1 MVKTAVK
8 NLYDLLVVLKA
19 NLSDDELEKEITQIE
34 SSIKNYGGTIVKTD
48 DPVRR
53 RLTHKMAGNT
63 EGTYVAILFNSP
75 PELPNTLKR
84 TLSIADNVLRYI
96 IVRKEN

>member
-53 RLTHKMAGNT
+53 KLIHKMAGNT
-63 EGTYVAILFNSP
+63 DGIYVAILFNAP